1 METRNVWQRD
11 SQFIHPYV
19 YFLVDSIKTI
29 RDYIE
34 QRRFLRAATYLY
46 WFISYLDPSIKQKLQ
61 PARRRLKEIMEGR
74 EQGNLDEFTA
84 ILDTVMEELHK
95 EGYFAAAKHKIIY
108 VGKQKGKLPIPEDL

>member
-1 METRNVWQRD
+1 
-11 SQFIHPYV
+11 V

-61 PARRRLKEIMEGR
+61 PARHRLKEIMEGR